1 MADGESLRSRQRFT
15 EIVSGSEGREIQL
28 LVMRGGERKTIGV
41 TPRKPTNVETSK
53 PMIGVGFEVG
63 DEFTKTI
70 YNPSPF
76 EQVGDSVRMMWATL
90 AKIVSP
96 KSDVGIQH
104 LSGPV
109 GIGGV
114 MFDMLTIEDGW
125 RRLLFFMVLF
135 NVNLAILNMLPLP
148 ILDGGHIVL
157 SLGELLR
164 GRPISGRFLES
175 IQYVFFFAL
184 LSLFVF
190 ITTKDIGDRFSGGES
205 GPATYEWPS
214 SEP

>member
-1 MADGESLRSRQRFT
+1 MSH
-15 EIVSGSEGREIQL
+15 IH
-28 LVMRGGERKTIGV
+28 
-41 TPRKPTNVETSK
+41 
-53 PMIGVGFEVG
+53 
-63 DEFTKTI
+63 
-70 YNPSPF
+70 
-76 EQVGDSVRMMWATL
+76 
-90 AKIVSP
+90 
-96 KSDVGIQH
+96 VGIQH

-164 GRPISGRFLES
+164 GRPISGRFLEA

-205 GPATYEWPS
+205 GPAPATYEWPS
-214 SEP
+214 NEP

>member
-1 MADGESLRSRQRFT
+1 
-15 EIVSGSEGREIQL
+15 
-28 LVMRGGERKTIGV
+28 
-41 TPRKPTNVETSK
+41 
-53 PMIGVGFEVG
+53 MIGVGFG
-63 DEFTKTI
+63 DGGEINTELF
-70 YNPSPF
+70 YPSPL
-76 EQVGDSVRMMWATL
+76 EQIGESVKIMEKTL
-90 AKIVSP
+90 VKVASP

-114 MFDMLTIEDGW
+114 MYDLLQIEDGW

-157 SLGELLR
+157 ALGEFVTGRPMR
-164 GRPISGRFLES
+164 GRLLEMVQAAVLISLLALFL
-175 IQYVFFFAL
+175 
-184 LSLFVF
+184 F
-190 ITTKDIGDRFSGGES
+190 ITSKDVADRIGLGGGDP

-214 SEP
+214 EQP